1 MVIYEMVEKVL
12 QMLSYMESSLGLVN
26 KVVFKVISFPMKPYD
41 PWYIIMLFT
50 QIDWH
55 TTISF

>member
-12 QMLSYMESSLGLVN
+12 RMLSYMESSLGLVN